1 MSIRISRPLKEQTE
15 SIINLEF
22 SLASGLQES
31 FIHCL
36 KLDFDFLSDLKL
48 EEKQSTEA
56 FLRNVS
62 TTQFSNAMDL
72 SNSQKKVK
80 VKHGV

>member
-1 MSIRISRPLKEQTE
+1 MSITKKEQTE

-22 SLASGLQES
+22 PVGLQES

-72 SNSQKKVK
+72 SNSKK

>member
-1 MSIRISRPLKEQTE
+1 MSITKKEQTE

-22 SLASGLQES
+22 PVGLQES

-48 EEKQSTEA
+48 EEHWSIPEECIW
-56 FLRNVS
+56 
-62 TTQFSNAMDL
+62 TTQFSNAMNL
-72 SNSQKKVK
+72 SNLRKKLK
-80 VKHGV
+80 SHFEMGSRQ

>member
-1 MSIRISRPLKEQTE
+1 MSITKKEQTE

-22 SLASGLQES
+22 PVGLQES

-48 EEKQSTEA
+48 EEHWSIPEQTLNLFAKKLA
-56 FLRNVS
+56 NKLANNFFGYFY
-62 TTQFSNAMDL
+62 FSD
-72 SNSQKKVK
+72 
-80 VKHGV
+80 